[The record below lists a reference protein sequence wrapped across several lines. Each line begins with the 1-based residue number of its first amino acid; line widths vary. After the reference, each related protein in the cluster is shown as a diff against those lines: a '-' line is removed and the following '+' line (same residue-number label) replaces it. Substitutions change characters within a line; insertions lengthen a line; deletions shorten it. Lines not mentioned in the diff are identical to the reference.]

1 VTVRLVLWDVDHTL
15 LELGR
20 LHYQLY
26 RDAFQFWAGRAPEH
40 LVDMS
45 GRTDRDSMI
54 EMLQV
59 NAVEPSEQHLVEF
72 SRALINVL
80 DERAD
85 KLPESGHPLPGAE
98 AALAALKD
106 TPGVLQ
112 SVLTGNLKPLAVGK
126 LTAFGFDKFLD
137 FDIGGYGWDHVERGR
152 LVDIAR
158 SRATE
163 KYGAVFD
170 ATSTILIGDT
180 PRDIEAAHVGG
191 AVAVA
196 VATGLSSPAEL
207 EAAGADRVLPD
218 LGDTGAV
225 VRAVL
230 DTYEAEGAEL

>member
-1 VTVRLVLWDVDHTL
+1 
-15 LELGR
+15 
-20 LHYQLY
+20 
-26 RDAFQFWAGRAPEH
+26 
-40 LVDMS
+40 
-45 GRTDRDSMI
+45 MI

-59 NAVEPSEQHLVEF
+59 NGIEPSEQHLVEF
-72 SRALINVL
+72 SQALINVL

-85 KLPESGHPLPGAE
+85 KVPDSGHPVPGAE

-112 SVLTGNLKPLAVGK
+112 SVLTGNLKPLAVAK

-137 FDIGGYGWDHVERGR
+137 FDIGGYGWDHVERGH

-158 SRATE
+158 RRAAE
-163 KYGAVFD
+163 KYGAVLD

-180 PRDIEAAHVGG
+180 PRDIEAAHVGR
-191 AVAVA
+191 AVAIA
-196 VATGLSSPAEL
+196 VATGLSSPTEL

-230 DTYEAEGAEL
+230 DTYEAEAAES

>member
-20 LHYQLY
+20 LHYHLY
-26 RDAFQFWAGRAPEH
+26 RDAFESWANRAPDH

-59 NAVEPSEQHLVEF
+59 NGIEPSEQHLVEF
-72 SRALINVL
+72 KQALINVL
-80 DERAD
+80 DKRAD
-85 KLPESGHPLPGAE
+85 KLPDSGHPVPGAE

-112 SVLTGNLKPLAVGK
+112 SVLTGNLKPLAVAK

-137 FDIGGYGWDHVERGR
+137 FDIGGYGWDHVERGH

-158 SRATE
+158 SRAAE

-180 PRDIEAAHVGG
+180 PRDIEAAHVGQ

-230 DTYEAEGAEL
+230 DTYEAEGAEF